1 MSQANTGF
9 KAAEVGA
16 KIKGGL
22 NKLEKLLTQS
32 KNDELS
38 AIRTK
43 LRDQLKEYQ
52 SQGAIRVAFIG
63 QYNAGK
69 STMIS
74 ALTGRRDIRIDS
86 DIATDTTSIYDW
98 NGIQIIDTPGLFT
111 DRKDHDDITY
121 QAIDKA
127 DLLVF
132 SLTYMLF
139 DAVTAKNFK
148 YLAYEKGYRWK
159 MMLVVNKMSDEAG
172 EEEQKIANYRQSLE
186 TAIAPYSLDEFS
198 LCFVDAKDYCEGID
212 EEDSFLTEISRF
224 PTFTNALNNFV
235 ERRASLTKFD
245 TPIRIVLRQLE
256 DAQNIVMR
264 DSIKDTVFFELMS
277 RINRLI
283 QQERERL
290 RTKVRNITLNLSTTV
305 VSEGSVLANLIGIVS
320 SEDFEVHAKQTENK
334 VQSLFEEA
342 ADKVQRQ
349 VESTSSSTITAIEE
363 LLQGDL
369 FRAFEARLSVNRNVS
384 ANDVNYD
391 TDPARLHRQVNI
403 LKNIAKEVRVKIK
416 NPKIKSA
423 SSKSKEDNLRNILD
437 GVFNSIEG
445 VGSFL
450 KGAFDVISGVIQ
462 LTEMDDRRDL
472 TYQVSQVGK
481 RKDAWESIVTGI
493 GSMGSSI
500 ASGVESYVKQEQEK
514 KQKLLDARLN
524 LTSRFVSMAEDLDS
538 QVDEQLREFESQFF
552 GDIEQQILEARQRE
566 EVEIKNSNHYFSEL
580 VDLRNEF
587 QMILSDISKSATS

>member
-1 MSQANTGF
+1 
-9 KAAEVGA
+9 
-16 KIKGGL
+16 
-22 NKLEKLLTQS
+22 
-32 KNDELS
+32 
-38 AIRTK
+38 
-43 LRDQLKEYQ
+43 
-52 SQGAIRVAFIG
+52 
-63 QYNAGK
+63 
-69 STMIS
+69 
-74 ALTGRRDIRIDS
+74 
-86 DIATDTTSIYDW
+86 
-98 NGIQIIDTPGLFT
+98 
-111 DRKDHDDITY
+111 
-121 QAIDKA
+121 
-127 DLLVF
+127 
-132 SLTYMLF
+132 
-139 DAVTAKNFK
+139 
-148 YLAYEKGYRWK
+148 
-159 MMLVVNKMSDEAG
+159 
-172 EEEQKIANYRQSLE
+172 
-186 TAIAPYSLDEFS
+186 
-198 LCFVDAKDYCEGID
+198 
-212 EEDSFLTEISRF
+212 
-224 PTFTNALNNFV
+224 
-235 ERRASLTKFD
+235 
-245 TPIRIVLRQLE
+245 
-256 DAQNIVMR
+256 
-264 DSIKDTVFFELMS
+264 
-277 RINRLI
+277 
-283 QQERERL
+283 
-290 RTKVRNITLNLSTTV
+290 LNLSTTV